1 MLVFSFYI
9 FFVDDVHLNARG
21 TLLYW
26 KNMKY
31 AVRKYGLNEK
41 IQFKQGIAK
50 LWCSP
55 QCRYLTST
63 ILVMLFI
70 NN

>member
-1 MLVFSFYI
+1 MSCLINNYHYARSAIEVDVLHSGLLKKMLVFSFYI

-31 AVRKYGLNEK
+31 AVRKYGLK
-41 IQFKQGIAK
+41 
-50 LWCSP
+50 
-55 QCRYLTST
+55 
-63 ILVMLFI
+63 
-70 NN
+70 

>member
-31 AVRKYGLNEK
+31 AVRKYGLK
-41 IQFKQGIAK
+41 
-50 LWCSP
+50 
-55 QCRYLTST
+55 
-63 ILVMLFI
+63 
-70 NN
+70 